1 MRVAN
6 DELAEYSGLLGELT
20 LAELLM
26 NTTELEEE
34 FDSWSGLLGKVADS
48 TQSVTKWMT
57 DIVAHYPDL
66 INYMSNTPTLIQK
79 IVDKL
84 MDLNN
89 QTMRQQYEEYGE
101 SQSFWEKTVRPGAE
115 AWL

>member
-48 TQSVTKWMT
+48 T
-57 DIVAHYPDL
+57 
-66 INYMSNTPTLIQK
+66 
-79 IVDKL
+79 
-84 MDLNN
+84 
-89 QTMRQQYEEYGE
+89 
-101 SQSFWEKTVRPGAE
+101 
-115 AWL
+115 

>member
-1 MRVAN
+1 MQDFARAMRVAN
-6 DELAEYSGLLGELT
+6 DELGQYTELLGELT

-26 NTTELEEE
+26 STGELEEE
-34 FDSWSGLLGKVADS
+34 FDNWSGLLGKVADS

-57 DIVAHYPDL
+57 DIVEHYPDL
-66 INYMSNTPTLIQK
+66 INYMSNTPVLIQK

-89 QTMRQQYEEYGE
+89 
-101 SQSFWEKTVRPGAE
+101 
-115 AWL
+115 

>member
-6 DELAEYSGLLGELT
+6 GELEQYSGLLGELT

-26 NTTELEEE
+26 DTTELEEE
-34 FDSWSGLLGKVADS
+34 FDNWSGLLGKVADS

-66 INYMSNTPTLIQK
+66 INYMSDTPTLIQK
-79 IVDKL
+79 IIDKL

-89 QTMRQQYEEYGE
+89 
-101 SQSFWEKTVRPGAE
+101 
-115 AWL
+115 